1 MRKKNKKINLVK
13 MGKLILRK
21 NLNEIN
27 KVFNNELKKT

>member
-1 MRKKNKKINLVK
+1 MRKKNKKINLAK

-27 KVFNNELKKT
+27 KIFNNELKKT